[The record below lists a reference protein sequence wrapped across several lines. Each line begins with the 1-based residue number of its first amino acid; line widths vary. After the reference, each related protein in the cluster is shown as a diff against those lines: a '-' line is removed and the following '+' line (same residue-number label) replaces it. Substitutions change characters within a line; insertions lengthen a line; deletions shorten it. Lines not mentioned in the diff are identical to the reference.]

1 MVLTARRVKVRSA
14 RFGYTAFFSCKGEV
28 MRAQYFLCVL
38 VSGLLVGCGF
48 KSDLSIP
55 DDDKGLFVNDALP
68 EVQSSGVE
76 VGDDIFVQP
85 GSEEVE
91 VDDVRVTEALEEQ
104 VSLDPV
110 DETDDGDDD
119 GVPVDL
125 TELLGN
131 KK

>member
-1 MVLTARRVKVRSA
+1 
-14 RFGYTAFFSCKGEV
+14 
-28 MRAQYFLCVL
+28 MRAQYFLCL
-38 VSGLLVGCGF
+38 LASSLLVGCGF

-55 DDDKGLFVNDALP
+55 DDAEGLFVNDSQP
-68 EVQSSGVE
+68 KVQSSGAE

-85 GSEEVE
+85 GVEGEEIE
-91 VDDVRVTEALEEQ
+91 VDEVRVTEALDEQ
-104 VSLDPV
+104 VSLEPL

>member
-1 MVLTARRVKVRSA
+1 
-14 RFGYTAFFSCKGEV
+14 

-38 VSGLLVGCGF
+38 VSVLLVGCGF

-55 DDDKGLFVNDALP
+55 DDDNGLFVNDSLP
-68 EVQSSGVE
+68 KVQSSGVE
-76 VGDDIFVQP
+76 VSDDIFVQP

-91 VDDVRVTEALEEQ
+91 IDDVRVTEALEEQ
-104 VSLDPV
+104 VSLESL
-110 DETDDGDDD
+110 DETETDDDD